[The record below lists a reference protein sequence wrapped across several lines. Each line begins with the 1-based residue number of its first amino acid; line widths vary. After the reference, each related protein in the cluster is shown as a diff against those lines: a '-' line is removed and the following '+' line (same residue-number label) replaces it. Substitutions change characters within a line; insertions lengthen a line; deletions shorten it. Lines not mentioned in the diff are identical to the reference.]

1 MGRSSMK
8 IRAALVGAA
17 CAGLAACDAGTYVLW
32 PWVEEVETEDDA
44 PRTPPPPPPL
54 EPVDPLDPDA
64 VGDDDQLADAG
75 PVPETIPN
83 PHANSGAPD
92 EGTPFE
98 EAPENDTIPT
108 GDSTPTVPV
117 EAEEP
122 PPEADDGEQPAEPP
136 APVVEPSFAFYAA
149 GDLEP
154 NSGTGSADETVFVP
168 DMLFPIREA
177 AAYPQSQV
185 YRFGGG
191 VKGGDQCDARNFAAP
206 WRDNYC
212 ESRSRTTTT
221 PYCEAVGIHLGQDI
235 RVGDRD
241 GCLAERSTPAKDRAR
256 YEVVA
261 VEDGVISN
269 VGSYSINLRA
279 NGRIYRYMHLN
290 MANLKVA
297 MGQQVQKGDL
307 LGYVSN
313 DFGGTPTTLH
323 LHFEIKVNTAE
334 HGWQYVPPYTSLLA
348 AYQRREEN
356 PGQMVEDLAA
366 VASSQ

>member
-1 MGRSSMK
+1 MRRFERIM
-8 IRAALVGAA
+8 RAGAVALALGA
-17 CAGLAACDAGTYVLW
+17 LTACDAGTYVLW
-32 PWVEEVETEDDA
+32 PFVEEVEGEET

-54 EPVDPLDPDA
+54 EPIDPLDPDA
-64 VGDDDQLADAG
+64 QDIADAG
-75 PVPETIPN
+75 PPPETIPN
-83 PHANSGAPD
+83 PHANTGAPED
-92 EGTPFE
+92 GTPFE
-98 EAPENDTIPT
+98 DVPENEEIPVS
-108 GDSTPTVPV
+108 DSTPTLPV
-117 EAEEP
+117 EEEP
-122 PPEADDGEQPAEPP
+122 AEDGAPSS
-136 APVVEPSFAFYAA
+136 PVVEPSFAFYAA
-149 GDLEP
+149 GNLEP
-154 NSGTGSADETVFVP
+154 SSGTGSEDETVFVP
-168 DMLFPIREA
+168 ELLFPIRDA
-177 AAYPQSQV
+177 ASYPQSQV

-212 ESRSRTTTT
+212 ESRSRTTST
-221 PYCEAVGIHLGQDI
+221 PFCEEVGVHLGQDI

-241 GCLAERSTPAKDRAR
+241 GCLAERSTPAADRTR

-261 VEDGVISN
+261 VEDGFISN

-290 MANLKVA
+290 MSQLKVA

-348 AYQRREEN
+348 AYQRREAN
-356 PGQMVEDLAA
+356 PGQMVEDVVN
-366 VASSQ
+366 VASSPG